1 MEPMHLCR
9 TEVRAGPARH
19 RVRDGAVQVARET
32 VPLLACLMIPATMVL
47 AIAFYAASPEPDE
60 APAAAVTSSSTV
72 DPWPGYRFE
81 QAGDSAWRLLDDD
94 TGYQPGSYYSG
105 LGEVP
110 DTIAI
115 GTDGHV
121 LACCDTTEPI
131 FGLVDHES
139 VHRLGHREPAAL
151 WDDDEVGL
159 GRPHDLAVAT
169 DGALWMAGD
178 RIAALVDGTWQMAR
192 PRVAGDM
199 VAAGRDGA
207 VWADISNGSLRLARI
222 DGDQTQVFT
231 AGRDLPAMVGDWGSR
246 VTGMATASGKTW
258 VGVAGTG
265 ARQPGGLIR
274 FDGRTWRVVRP
285 LGRSVDAHVEGVAAG
300 PDGTLWVY
308 LERSSPRTGA
318 RWHADAYLARRD
330 GSAWTVLDE
339 SAGVPAHDPAY
350 HRRGQ
355 ERVLL
360 RVGPSGTVWL
370 TPYDEHGC
378 ARLVSYDGATATE
391 HLPPGACVHDLEL
404 DAEGRAWVSVDHE
417 PQAGAERSGTDLYLV
432 DATA

>member
-1 MEPMHLCR
+1 MEPRYPHGCEIR
-9 TEVRAGPARH
+9 PGQPHH
-19 RVRDGAVQVARET
+19 RVRDGVVQVARET
-32 VPLLACLMIPATMVL
+32 CPLLACLMIPAAMVMAVAL
-47 AIAFYAASPEPDE
+47 YTTSPEPDP
-60 APAAAVTSSSTV
+60 APAAVVASAAA
-72 DPWPGYRFE
+72 DHPWPGYRFE
-81 QAGDSAWRLLDDD
+81 PAGDSAWRLLDDD
-94 TGYQPGSYYSG
+94 TGYRPGSFDSPP
-105 LGEVP
+105 GEVA

-115 GTDGHV
+115 GADGAV
-121 LACCDTTEPI
+121 LACCDRSEPI

-139 VHRLGHREPAAL
+139 VHRLGDRRPAAL

-159 GRPHDLAVAT
+159 GRPRDLAVAS
-169 DGALWMAGD
+169 DGTIWIAGD
-178 RIAALVDGTWQMAR
+178 RIAALVDGAWQKAR

-199 VAAGRDGA
+199 VAAGHDGA

-222 DGDQTQVFT
+222 DGDQTQAFT
-231 AGRDLPAMVGDWGSR
+231 AGRDLPSVVGEWGSR
-246 VTGMATASGKTW
+246 VTGMATVSGKTW

-265 ARQPGGLIR
+265 ARQAGGLIR
-274 FDGRTWRVVRP
+274 FDGQAWRVVRP

-300 PDGTLWVY
+300 PDGALWVY
-308 LERSSPRTGA
+308 LEQSSPRTGA
-318 RWHADAYLARRD
+318 RWHADAFLARRD
-330 GSAWTVLDE
+330 RTGWTILDQ
-339 SAGVPAHDPAY
+339 SDGVPAHDPAY

-378 ARLVSYDGATATE
+378 ARLVSYDGRSATE

-417 PQAGAERSGTDLYLV
+417 PGAGAVRSGTDLYLV
-432 DATA
+432 DAAA